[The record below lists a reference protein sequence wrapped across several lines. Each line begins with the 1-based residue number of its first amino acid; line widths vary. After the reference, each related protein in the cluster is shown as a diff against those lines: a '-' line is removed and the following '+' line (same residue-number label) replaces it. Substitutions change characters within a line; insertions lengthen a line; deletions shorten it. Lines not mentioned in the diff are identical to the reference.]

1 MCKISARSAQSCVMA
16 NTDRPTPP
24 NDDVIE
30 ASEESFP
37 ASDPPAFTSTT
48 GSKVGQPQSRTSK
61 ASSSRERSGAQGPHE
76 RARKGGAAGTKS
88 SRTIKG
94 GAGATESPRT
104 IKGGAGATESP
115 RTNK

>member
-16 NTDRPTPP
+16 NMDRPTPT

-37 ASDPPAFTSTT
+37 ASDPPAFTPTT

-61 ASSSRERSGAQGPHE
+61 ASSPRERSGARGPHE
-76 RARKGGAAGTKS
+76 RARQGGAAGTES
-88 SRTIKG
+88 PRTISGKG
-94 GAGATESPRT
+94 GAGATKST
-104 IKGGAGATESP
+104 

>member
-16 NTDRPTPP
+16 NTDRPTPES
-24 NDDVIE
+24 DDVIE

-48 GSKVGQPQSRTSK
+48 GSKVRRNNSGQAEPH
-61 ASSSRERSGAQGPHE
+61 SRERGGAQGRDE
-76 RARKGGAAGTKS
+76 RAR
-88 SRTIKG
+88 KG
-94 GAGATESPRT
+94 GAGATESSRA